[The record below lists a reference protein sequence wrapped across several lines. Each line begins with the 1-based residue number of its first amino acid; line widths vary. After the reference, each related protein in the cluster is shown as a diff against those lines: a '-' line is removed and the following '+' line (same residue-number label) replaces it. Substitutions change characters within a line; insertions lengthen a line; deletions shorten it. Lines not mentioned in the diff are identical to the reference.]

1 MMIGMVL
8 VFQMPTLVSFLAKMR
23 LVTARAA
30 VLTTT
35 SDPWNQMVFA
45 APMIAL
51 YLLSIVIAWA
61 VRPRVP
67 EEPTE
72 HDAGKLQLVIAA
84 TMIDQA
90 ARGRRRPA
98 AGEFPRLWRR

>member
-8 VFQMPTLVSFLAKMR
+8 VFQMPTPVLFLAKMR

-35 SDPWNQMVFA
+35 GDPWSQMVFA

-51 YLLSIVIAWA
+51 YLVSIVIAWA
-61 VRPRVP
+61 VRPRAP
-67 EEPTE
+67 EEPA
-72 HDAGKLQLVIAA
+72 DDSGKLRLVIAA

-98 AGEFPRLWRR
+98 AGEFPRLWRS